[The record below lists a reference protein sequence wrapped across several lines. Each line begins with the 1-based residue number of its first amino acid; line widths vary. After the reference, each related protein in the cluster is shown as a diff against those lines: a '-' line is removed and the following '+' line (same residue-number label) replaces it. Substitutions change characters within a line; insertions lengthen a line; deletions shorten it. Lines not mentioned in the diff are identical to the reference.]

1 MNLKA
6 DMQEAIALS
15 DKVSTAQDKVVTEF
29 NEVSSGIDDIIN
41 MDEFSG
47 QAAVSAKGYF
57 ENVHQTTVLAFQ
69 QLMIEI
75 DKNLKNHIN
84 TFHSDVDT
92 SESARVFKHYLEEVK
107 EEIETPFK
115 SLVET
120 NEEVVRTI
128 DDVADIVSVTKPNI
142 SLPQSDKDSIVELIE
157 ELIANLGTYTTI
169 SNDRVK
175 EMIHHV
181 KALMKEI
188 QSYKGEERFKNV
200 DKSELVDP
208 IRKIMMDEGGIFE
221 SLLDKIAS
229 NEPLTTKEQSLL
241 YYIFQNVVLTDDTK
255 EEINDITN
263 FMTEENIDKLKDRLN
278 EKVVFSRG
286 TLEREI
292 AIIEAYLY
300 LGGGMKPGHTEI
312 LSEDRAK
319 LEAYLMLLK
328 NYENTMGDNTV
339 IIVDRLEYES
349 ERTIDGKKTG
359 VTGHFIFSALQ
370 TAEYDVDESLM
381 SEQRF

>member
-1 MNLKA
+1 
-6 DMQEAIALS
+6 
-15 DKVSTAQDKVVTEF
+15 
-29 NEVSSGIDDIIN
+29 
-41 MDEFSG
+41 
-47 QAAVSAKGYF
+47 
-57 ENVHQTTVLAFQ
+57 
-69 QLMIEI
+69 
-75 DKNLKNHIN
+75 
-84 TFHSDVDT
+84 
-92 SESARVFKHYLEEVK
+92 
-107 EEIETPFK
+107 
-115 SLVET
+115 
-120 NEEVVRTI
+120 
-128 DDVADIVSVTKPNI
+128 
-142 SLPQSDKDSIVELIE
+142 SLPQSDKESIVELIE
-157 ELIANLGTYTTI
+157 ELIASLETYTTL
-169 SNDRVK
+169 SNERVK

-181 KALMKEI
+181 KGLMKEI

-200 DKSELVDP
+200 NKNELVDS
-208 IRKIMMDEGGIFE
+208 IRETIMDEVEIFE
-221 SLLDKIAS
+221 TLLEKVTN
-229 NEPLTTKEQSLL
+229 NELLTQKDQSLL

-263 FMTEENIDKLKDRLN
+263 YMTEENIDKLKDRLN

-300 LGGGMKPGHTEI
+300 LCGGMKPGQTEI

-359 VTGHFIFSALQ
+359 VT
-370 TAEYDVDESLM
+370 
-381 SEQRF
+381 

>member
-6 DMQEAIALS
+6 GMPEAIALS
-15 DKVSTAQDKVVTEF
+15 DKVSTAQDKIVTEL
-29 NEVSSGIDDIIN
+29 NEVSSGIDDMIN

-47 QAAVSAKGYF
+47 AAANSAKGYF
-57 ENVHQTTVLAFQ
+57 ENVHKTTVLAFQ

-92 SESARVFKHYLEEVK
+92 SEEAKVDKHYLEEVK
-107 EEIETPFK
+107 EAIEIPFE

-120 NEEVVRTI
+120 NEEVTRTI
-128 DDVADIVSVTKPNI
+128 DDVADLVSVTKPNI

-157 ELIANLGTYTTI
+157 ELIASLETYTTL
-169 SNDRVK
+169 SNERVK

-200 DKSELVDP
+200 NKNELVDP
-208 IRKIMMDEGGIFE
+208 IREIMMDEGGIFE
-221 SLLDKIAS
+221 TLLEKVAN
-229 NEPLTTKEQSLL
+229 NEPLTPKEQSLL

-263 FMTEENIDKLKDRLN
+263 YMTEENIDKLKDRLN
-278 EKVVFSRG
+278 ENVVHSQE
-286 TLEREI
+286 TLDKEI
-292 AIIEAYLY
+292 GIIQAYLY
-300 LGGGMKPGHTEI
+300 LGAMRPKE
-312 LSEDRAK
+312 SEVSTADRQK
-319 LEAYLMLLK
+319 LTAYLMLLK
-328 NYENTMGDNTV
+328 NYDQALNLTIDPSIN
-339 IIVDRLEYES
+339 VDTLEYEKN
-349 ERTIDGKKTG
+349 RNGKIG
-359 VTGHFIFSALQ
+359 RAHV
-370 TAEYDVDESLM
+370 
-381 SEQRF
+381 